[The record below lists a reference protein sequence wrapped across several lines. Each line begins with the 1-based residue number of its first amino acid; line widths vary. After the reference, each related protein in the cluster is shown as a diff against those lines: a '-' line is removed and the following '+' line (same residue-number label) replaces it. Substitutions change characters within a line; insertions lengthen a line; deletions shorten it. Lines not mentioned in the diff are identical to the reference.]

1 MAVYKIQYY
10 TTHPKGGW
18 SQTVYDNVLATNE
31 KEAMQKFTEKR
42 PEVKVATIVNWVYID
57 Y

>member
-10 TTHPKGGW
+10 TTHPKGW